1 MEGGAVFKLRRA
13 DGGILCRVQLLGT
26 AVTNIGIISSP
37 EEKVRRGS
45 MKVLVSD
52 NLAET
57 GIEALMEVPELDVE
71 VNTSLTHEELKHII
85 KEYDALIIRSG
96 TKVTA
101 EIIENADN
109 LKVVA
114 RAGIGLDNV
123 DVEAASKRGIVVMN
137 TPEGNVITTAEHTI
151 AMLLAVT
158 RNIPQATASL
168 KSGKWEKKRFRG
180 KEVFHKVLGVVGV
193 GRIGRVVAERAA
205 GLQMNVIAFDP
216 YISSDVVEKL
226 GITGVTLDELYA
238 RSDYIT
244 VHTPMTQETRGIINA
259 EAFQK
264 MKKGVYILNCARGG
278 IVDEVALYEAIQS
291 GIVAGAALDVFSK
304 EPPVDN
310 PLLNLDQVVATPHL
324 GASTD
329 EAQENVAIAVSEQ
342 VIDYLL
348 RGTIRNA
355 VNAPSIDG
363 AVLATLQPY
372 LTLSEKL
379 GSLLTQITSGAI
391 REVSIEYIGEVTC
404 VDNRPLTLSILKG
417 MLTPILGE
425 MVNFVNVPIHVKER
439 SIKVRESVRS
449 EAEDFTNLITVHVK
463 TSETENLVAGTIFG
477 KKDLR
482 VVRINDFRLEAATEG
497 HVLLIYNID
506 TPGTI
511 GAIGSC
517 LGRHNINISMMNVG
531 QILDRGQNIIF
542 LRTDTPVP
550 KNVVEELLAMD
561 NVNVVQALR
570 L

>member
-1 MEGGAVFKLRRA
+1 
-13 DGGILCRVQLLGT
+13 
-26 AVTNIGIISSP
+26 
-37 EEKVRRGS
+37 
-45 MKVLVSD
+45 MKILVSD
-52 NLAET
+52 NLAES
-57 GIEALMEVPELDVE
+57 GVESLMEVPEFDVE

-101 EIIENADN
+101 DIIENADN

-137 TPEGNVITTAEHTI
+137 TPEGNVITTAEHAI
-151 AMLLAVT
+151 AMMLAVS

-168 KSGKWEKKRFRG
+168 KAGRWEKKRFRG
-180 KEVFHKVLGVVGV
+180 KEVFHKVLGIIGV
-193 GRIGRVVAERAA
+193 GRIGRVVAERAV
-205 GLQMNVIAFDP
+205 GLQMNVIAYDP
-216 YISSDVVEKL
+216 YINAEVVEKL
-226 GITGVTLDELYA
+226 GITAVTLDEVYA
-238 RSDYIT
+238 RADYIT

-264 MKKGVYILNCARGG
+264 MKKGVYIVNCARGG
-278 IVDEVALYEAIQS
+278 IVDEAALYDAIQS
-291 GIVAGAALDVFSK
+291 GIVAGAAFDVFAK

-310 PLLNLDQVVATPHL
+310 PLLTLDQVVATPHL

-355 VNAPSIDG
+355 VNAPNIDG
-363 AVLATLQPY
+363 AVLATLRPY
-372 LTLSEKL
+372 LVLAEKL
-379 GSLLTQITSGAI
+379 GSLIAQISMGAI

-425 MVNFVNVPIHVKER
+425 MVNFVNVPVHVKER
-439 SIKVRESVRS
+439 NIRVRESVRS
-449 EAEDFTNLITVHVK
+449 EAEDFTNLISVHLK

-511 GAIGSC
+511 GAIGTC

-542 LRTDTPVP
+542 LRTDGPVP
-550 KNVVEELLAMD
+550 KNVVQELLAMD
-561 NVNVVQALR
+561 NVNVVQTLT

>member
-1 MEGGAVFKLRRA
+1 
-13 DGGILCRVQLLGT
+13 
-26 AVTNIGIISSP
+26 
-37 EEKVRRGS
+37 

-71 VNTSLTHEELKHII
+71 VNTSLTHDELKHII

-180 KEVFHKVLGVVGV
+180 KEVFHKVLGIVGV